1 MSSHPGSTLKDAVYL
16 AEYLYKNHMRPEQ
29 VQDFY
34 PTPGT
39 VSTCMF
45 YTGLDPYTLKPVFV
59 ERPLRARH
67 FSAPCSSIMSP
78 AMPKRSSRR

>member
-1 MSSHPGSTLKDAVYL
+1 MCIRDRGSTLKDAVYL

-39 VSTCMF
+39 VRDV
-45 YTGLDPYTLKPVFV
+45 Y
-59 ERPLRARH
+59 
-67 FSAPCSSIMSP
+67 
-78 AMPKRSSRR
+78 KRQSLPWS